1 MNAGSWSTSAVEP
14 LHAQPPLSGTG
25 TMIKRVVIALVVV
38 CAAGIARAQD
48 CPTDVP
54 ADPGQRRHMAKK
66 WFSKGASEAKA
77 GNDIAAMKAYQ
88 CSLTFVPHAF
98 TAYNVGQLAEKIGDL
113 DAAITSYD
121 QYLTLA
127 PDAKDAKEIGDRVAV
142 LKDRLA
148 KVRMGDKSTEPP
160 LDKLIEKTRDESFPE
175 PPVTGKP
182 TLTEVPGAE
191 LARSRQR
198 EAAYRTAAWI
208 TAGAGGFLLV
218 GGVVSNVLARGQMD
232 RCNSEYRDGHQSEA
246 ESACSNAKPLAYLSY
261 GLLGVGAAAVATGA
275 VLMFVHP
282 GADNVAL
289 NVLPE
294 GGLSLR
300 WSGRY

>member
-1 MNAGSWSTSAVEP
+1 
-14 LHAQPPLSGTG
+14 
-25 TMIKRVVIALVVV
+25 MIKRVAMALVVV
-38 CAAGIARAQD
+38 CAAGTARAQE

-54 ADPGQRRHMAKK
+54 ADPGQRRQLAKK
-66 WFSKGASEAKA
+66 WFTKGESEAK
-77 GNDIAAMKAYQ
+77 GGKDLAAMKAYQ

-113 DAAITSYD
+113 DAAITSYQ

-127 PDAKDAKEIGDRVAV
+127 PDATDAKEIGERVAV

-148 KVRMGDKSTEPP
+148 KVQMGDQGSQPP
-160 LDKLIEKTRDESFPE
+160 LDKLIEKPRDESFPE
-175 PPVTGKP
+175 PTMTGKP

-191 LARSRQR
+191 LARSQR
-198 EAAYRTAAWI
+198 RAAAYRTGAWI
-208 TAGAGGFLLV
+208 TAGAGGLLLV
-218 GGVVSNVLARGQMD
+218 GGVVSNLLARRQMD
-232 RCNSEYRDGHQSEA
+232 QCNSEYEQGHQSDA

-261 GLLGVGAAAVATGA
+261 GLFGVGAAAVATGA
-275 VLMFVHP
+275 VLMFLHP
-282 GADNVAL
+282 GAEHVAL